1 MAIEIERKFLVIG
14 DSWRSLAEGQVYRQ
28 GYIPTQDKTTV
39 RIRVVGSQG
48 YLTIKGQSTGMT
60 RAEYEYPIP
69 VTDAETILQTLCQPP
84 LIEKIRYCIP
94 IENVIWEVDEFTE
107 ENQGLILAEVELEE
121 EQQTVNLPDWVGA
134 EVTQDARYYNV
145 NLAQCPYKQWA

>member
-69 VTDAETILQTLCQPP
+69 VTDAETILQTLCHPP

-94 IENVIWEVDEFTE
+94 LENVIWEVDEFTG

-121 EQQTVNLPDWVGA
+121 EQQTVTLPDWVGV

-145 NLAQCPYKQWA
+145 NLAQYPYQKWV

>member
-39 RIRVVGSQG
+39 RVRVVGSQG

-84 LIEKIRYCIP
+84 LIEKIRYRIP
-94 IENVIWEVDEFTE
+94 LENVVWEVDEFTG
-107 ENQGLILAEVELEE
+107 ENQGLVLAEVELEE
-121 EQQTVNLPDWVGA
+121 EQQTVNLPDWIGV

-145 NLAQCPYKQWA
+145 NLAQYPYQQWV